1 MSRAPGVH
9 HSLMASLN
17 ELRDIN
23 RRRILDS
30 VRHAG
35 PADRAELARRTGLSR
50 ATISALVA
58 DCVAGGVLVEEP
70 ADRAEGARGRTAT
83 RLRLDPLAAAVVGVD
98 FGHRHLRVAV
108 ADLNAE
114 THAERSADLDVDA
127 SADDALDRAATL
139 VRAVLQAAGVEP
151 ARVLA
156 VGMGVPGPVD
166 PATET
171 IRSAAILPGWHDVHP
186 AAGLQR
192 RLALPVRIEND
203 ANLGALGEY
212 RHGAGRGHDDML
224 YLKLSSGVGAGLIF
238 DGSLYTGASGIAGE
252 VGHIAVEPWGPLCR
266 CGNRGCLETLATTTA
281 IARHVGPVDG
291 ADLPWPSLVA
301 LARDGDRT
309 TLDAVRHAGTVVG
322 QVLAGLCTAVDPGIV
337 VVGGDLG
344 GCRAFLDAAR
354 STMRSGALR
363 PQGLDL
369 VPAVLGDRAELLGA
383 IDIALDAPLERP

>member
-1 MSRAPGVH
+1 
-9 HSLMASLN
+9 MASLN
-17 ELRDIN
+17 ELREVN

-58 DCVAGGVLVEEP
+58 DCVASGTLLEEP

-98 FGHRHLRVAV
+98 FGHRHVRVAV

-114 THAERSADLDVDA
+114 THAERSTDVDVDA
-127 SADDALDRAATL
+127 SADDALDRATTL
-139 VRAVLQAAGVEP
+139 VRAVLDAAGVEP

-156 VGMGVPGPVD
+156 VGMGLPGPVD

-171 IRSAAILPGWHDVHP
+171 IRSSAILPGWHEAHP

-192 RLALPVRIEND
+192 RLGLPVRVEND

-224 YLKLSSGVGAGLIF
+224 YLKVSSGIGAGLVL
-238 DGSLYTGASGIAGE
+238 DGGLYTGASGIAGE
-252 VGHIAVEPWGPLCR
+252 VGHITVEPWGPLCR

-281 IARHVGPVDG
+281 IARGVEPVHGP
-291 ADLPWPSLVA
+291 DLPWPSLIA
-301 LARDGDRT
+301 LAREGDDT
-309 TLDAVRHAGTVVG
+309 TLDAVRQAGALVG
-322 QVLAGLCTAVDPGIV
+322 QVLAGLCTAVDPGVV

-344 GCRAFLDAAR
+344 ACRAFVDAAR

-369 VPAVLGDRAELLGA
+369 VPGLLGDRAELLGA
-383 IDIALDAPLERP
+383 IDIALDALSERP

>member
-1 MSRAPGVH
+1 MM
-9 HSLMASLN
+9 SLMASLN
-17 ELRDIN
+17 ELREIN

-58 DCVAGGVLVEEP
+58 DCVAAGALVEEP

-83 RLRLDPLAAAVVGVD
+83 RLRVDPLAAVVVGVD
-98 FGHRHLRVAV
+98 FGHRHVRVAV

-114 THAERSADLDVDA
+114 TQAERSADVDVDA

-139 VRAVLQAAGVEP
+139 VGEVLAAAGADS

-171 IRSAAILPGWHDVHP
+171 IRSPAILPGWQDVHP

-192 RLALPVRIEND
+192 HLGLPVRIEND
-203 ANLGALGEY
+203 ANLGALGEH

-224 YLKLSSGVGAGLIF
+224 YVKVSSGIGAGLVL
-238 DGSLYTGASGIAGE
+238 DGRLYTGASGIAGE
-252 VGHIAVEPWGPLCR
+252 VGHIAVESWGPLCR

-281 IARHVGPVDG
+281 IARG
-291 ADLPWPSLVA
+291 VA
-301 LARDGDRT
+301 SAHG
-309 TLDAVRHAGTVVG
+309 AGTLVG
-322 QVLAGLCTAVDPGIV
+322 HVLAGLCTAVDPGIV
-337 VVGGDLG
+337 VVGGELG
-344 GCRAFLDAAR
+344 GSRAFLDAAR
-354 STMRSGALR
+354 STMLSGALR
-363 PQGLDL
+363 PEGLDL
-369 VPAVLGDRAELLGA
+369 VPGVLGDRAEVLGA
-383 IDIALDAPLERP
+383 IDLALDAERP